1 MTLQQGLFFSLEA
14 EAATMSTEIG
24 FWRDD
29 SLLESP
35 FFKKKNQS
43 LKTPITFKIPQEK
56 KPLNFT
62 VTPVLTQLSSS
73 LGKTQL
79 QRRSRLG
86 EGFCHLALSHQVFMW
101 GRKMSQPHGRGIT
114 SQIFFVYDIYWSP
127 YIPSWIWTKIQ
138 QHLSSPLLHPKLTA
152 SPKSH
157 LSPPWSDAR
166 PNRRQEIILPKL
178 FTMAGAAK
186 SRREESR
193 EGKKGKTQTTS
204 LSLDFLSKSHQTVQ
218 SGAESGFSQLNL
230 TSDAPESFMSI
241 QKF

>member
-114 SQIFFVYDIYWSP
+114 SQIFFCIRHLLEPLHPFLDLDQNPAAPELPSP
-127 YIPSWIWTKIQ
+127 ASQADSITKIPP
-138 QHLSSPLLHPKLTA
+138 LSSL
-152 SPKSH
+152 
-157 LSPPWSDAR
+157 
-166 PNRRQEIILPKL
+166 E
-178 FTMAGAAK
+178 
-186 SRREESR
+186 
-193 EGKKGKTQTTS
+193 
-204 LSLDFLSKSHQTVQ
+204 
-218 SGAESGFSQLNL
+218 
-230 TSDAPESFMSI
+230 
-241 QKF
+241 